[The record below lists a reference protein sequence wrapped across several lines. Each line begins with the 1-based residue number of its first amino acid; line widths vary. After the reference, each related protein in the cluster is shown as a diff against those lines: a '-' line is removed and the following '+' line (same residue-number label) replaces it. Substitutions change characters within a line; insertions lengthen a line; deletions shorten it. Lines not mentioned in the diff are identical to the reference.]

1 MQLTMKKMSAAVIA
15 GALALCVAPAMAMVA
30 PGQAHAAGKTS
41 ITKLYHEGD
50 FSVDIETSK
59 IVKAE
64 QWDGE
69 HSVHTAVYTGKA
81 VKPKVEVR
89 VYDEKYTGKKTYKY
103 WDSDKKKIVK
113 ETYETHY
120 RPLKAVNVT
129 GKSKKEAAKLVK
141 KKKADVTIEYKNNKE
156 IGTAQVIIKGVRNYK
171 GTVYQTFSITPK
183 QVKSVKV
190 TAAKKALKVS
200 WKKVKGVT
208 GYQVIVR
215 DKDADEVVKTVTVSA
230 KKKSV
235 KITGLQ
241 KKRTYEV
248 SVQPYKA
255 DVATKYKTTEQRN
268 YDYKYETVADEDGWE
283 DERVVSYK
291 TLNYTGSYES
301 NSTFWGDCSVAKTK
315 KTK

>member
-1 MQLTMKKMSAAVIA
+1 M
-15 GALALCVAPAMAMVA
+15 
-30 PGQAHAAGKTS
+30 
-41 ITKLYHEGD
+41 
-50 FSVDIETSK
+50 
-59 IVKAE
+59 
-64 QWDGE
+64 
-69 HSVHTAVYTGKA
+69 
-81 VKPKVEVR
+81 
-89 VYDEKYTGKKTYKY
+89 
-103 WDSDKKKIVK
+103 
-113 ETYETHY
+113 
-120 RPLKAVNVT
+120 
-129 GKSKKEAAKLVK
+129 
-141 KKKADVTIEYKNNKE
+141 
-156 IGTAQVIIKGVRNYK
+156 
-171 GTVYQTFSITPK
+171 
-183 QVKSVKV
+183 
-190 TAAKKALKVS
+190 
-200 WKKVKGVT
+200 KGVT

-230 KKKSV
+230 KKKAV

-255 DVATKYKTTEQRN
+255 DVSTKYKTTEQRN